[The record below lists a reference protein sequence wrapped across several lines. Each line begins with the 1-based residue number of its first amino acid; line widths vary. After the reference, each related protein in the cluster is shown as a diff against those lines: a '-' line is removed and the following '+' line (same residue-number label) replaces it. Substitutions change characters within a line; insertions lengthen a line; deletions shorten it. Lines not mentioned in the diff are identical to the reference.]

1 MAEREP
7 CDDEV
12 AGDAALVAAMRRE
25 EPAALAGFHERFA
38 PLLTRCAHAWGA
50 RGARRDDAVHDVLA
64 DVALALMR
72 HTAPV
77 PRSLAAYLVT
87 SLRHH
92 LGGAQRAE
100 ARRARHA
107 EAAAPAD
114 ATPPWPS
121 HDAGAERR
129 VGAALYSEHARRAA
143 AGPLWAPPGAHPAL
157 AALARHLDDG
167 LRDDDRLL
175 LAWLAHHVP
184 LRTAAA
190 WLGVSYEGACK
201 RAQRLRARLRAAAL
215 AHLATLPPAERR
227 VVARVLARG
236 DAPAAIAGPP
246 PPPSA
251 EEHP

>member
-1 MAEREP
+1 MAERLPHEEP
-7 CDDEV
+7 
-12 AGDAALVAAMRRE
+12 AGWSDAALVAAMRRE
-25 EPAALAGFHERFA
+25 EHAAVAQFYARFA
-38 PLLTRCAHAWGA
+38 PFLQRCARLWGVA
-50 RGARRDDAVHDVLA
+50 ASERDAVVDDVLA

-72 HTAPV
+72 HTRPV
-77 PRSLAAYLVT
+77 PRSLAAYLAT
-87 SLRHH
+87 ALRHR
-92 LGGAQRAE
+92 LG
-100 ARRARHA
+100 
-107 EAAAPAD
+107 AA
-114 ATPPWPS
+114 
-121 HDAGAERR
+121 GRAERR
-129 VGAALYSEHARRAA
+129 ERVLREGDAGGAAHATRDGDADVAVLPLSSEHARRSAR
-143 AGPLWAPPGAHPAL
+143 GPGDEALDAHPAV
-157 AALARHLDDG
+157 AAFVRHLEAV
-167 LRDDDRLL
+167 LPDDDRLL

>member
-1 MAEREP
+1 MAERLPHEEP
-7 CDDEV
+7 
-12 AGDAALVAAMRRE
+12 AGWSDAALVAAMRRE
-25 EPAALAGFHERFA
+25 EHAALAQFYARFA
-38 PLLTRCAHAWGA
+38 PGLHRCARLWGVVA
-50 RGARRDDAVHDVLA
+50 AERDAVVDDVLA

-72 HTAPV
+72 HTRPV
-77 PRSLAAYLVT
+77 PRSLAAYLAT
-87 SLRHH
+87 ALRHR
-92 LGGAQRAE
+92 LG
-100 ARRARHA
+100 
-107 EAAAPAD
+107 AAGR
-114 ATPPWPS
+114 S
-121 HDAGAERR
+121 ERR
-129 VGAALYSEHARRAA
+129 ERVLREGDAVRPLCSEHAWRSAQ
-143 AGPLWAPPGAHPAL
+143 GPGGDDAVAAHPAVV
-157 AALARHLDDG
+157 AFVRHLEAV
-167 LRDDDRLL
+167 LPDDDRLL